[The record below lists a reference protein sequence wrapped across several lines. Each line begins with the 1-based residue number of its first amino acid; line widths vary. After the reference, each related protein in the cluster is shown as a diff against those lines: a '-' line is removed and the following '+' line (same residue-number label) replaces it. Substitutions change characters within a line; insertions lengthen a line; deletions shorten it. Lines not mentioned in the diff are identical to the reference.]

1 MNWFYI
7 ALISALFSA
16 AAAIAQ
22 KKVLF
27 KLDALD
33 FSFLLSIINL
43 IFCLP
48 FFLNTE
54 FGEIAFQSLIIL
66 YIKNILGAAAFLYV
80 MLSIKNMEISRAL
93 PLLALTPGLVAVF
106 AFISIGETLTIVEI
120 SGIVLLLIG
129 TYVLESKSSQ
139 SIIEPFKIF
148 IKSKKHHYVL
158 IALILLSVTSIL
170 DRFLLGGE
178 KLTPSAFMGFQ
189 HLFLA
194 INFLLIF
201 VFAKRNVGKLIKS
214 INKEFLFWIIFIS
227 FLTIIYRYTQVEAV
241 KIAPVALVL
250 AVKRI
255 SVFFAAIIGGKIF
268 REKRL
273 LVRAAATA
281 IIITGAILISSS

>member
-1 MNWFYI
+1 MNWFFI

-33 FSFLLSIINL
+33 FSFLLAIINL

-54 FGEIAFQSLIIL
+54 FGEIAFQSLLIL
-66 YIKNILGAAAFLYV
+66 YIKNILGAVAFLYV
-80 MLSIKNMEISRAL
+80 MLSIKNLEISRAL
-93 PLLALTPGLVAVF
+93 PLLALTPGIVAIF
-106 AFISIGETLTIVEI
+106 AFISIDETLTIIEI

-129 TYVLESKSSQ
+129 TYLLESKSSQ
-139 SIIEPFKIF
+139 SLIEPFKVF

-170 DRFLLGGE
+170 DRVLLGE
-178 KLTPSAFMGFQ
+178 QKLTPSAFMGFQ

-194 INFLLIF
+194 FNFLLIF
-201 VFAKRNVGKLIKS
+201 LFAKRNAGKLITS
-214 INKEFLFWIIFIS
+214 INKEFWLWIIFIS
-227 FLTIIYRYTQVEAV
+227 FLTVIYRYTQVEAV

-268 REKRL
+268 NEKRL
-273 LVRAAATA
+273 LIKAAATA
-281 IIITGAILISSS
+281 IIITGAILISSG